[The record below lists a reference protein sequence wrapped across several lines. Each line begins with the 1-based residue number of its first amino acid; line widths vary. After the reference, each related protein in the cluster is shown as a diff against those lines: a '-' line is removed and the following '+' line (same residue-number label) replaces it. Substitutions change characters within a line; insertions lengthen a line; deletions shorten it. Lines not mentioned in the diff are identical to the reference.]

1 MAQCGQLARVHGVAA
16 LVVSTYPQRQTWND
30 RDGRGHPVLV
40 QHGGC
45 ILKSSTDLCRCLALH
60 HGFQQTFSTGHPTVR
75 PKEDCGSMVRIGLE
89 YVTLW

>member
-45 ILKSSTDLCRCLALH
+45 ILKSSTTFADAWRFAMVK
-60 HGFQQTFSTGHPTVR
+60 QTFSTGHPTVR
-75 PKEDCGSMVRIGLE
+75 PGEDCGSMVRIGLE
-89 YVTLW
+89 